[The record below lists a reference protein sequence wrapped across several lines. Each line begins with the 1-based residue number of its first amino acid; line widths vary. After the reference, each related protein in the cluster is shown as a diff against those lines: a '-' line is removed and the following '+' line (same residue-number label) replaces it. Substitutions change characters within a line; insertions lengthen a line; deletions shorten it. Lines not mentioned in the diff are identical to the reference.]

1 MGTSIRLKKSAV
13 STNAPGT
20 GDIDYGELA
29 INYNDGKLY
38 YKTSSNTIDFFGA
51 SSIGV
56 ATTAILSGGIFTE
69 KHATSHTL
77 TASELYGAVY
87 YVTGAG
93 TLTLP
98 AAAAGMHFSVINEN
112 AVSIAVLNTWTSLGV
127 GTASGL
133 YVFRDATSGGMAVF
147 SADSSA
153 GATSIQNGITGFQ
166 MRYDLVT
173 GQMQVQVTSGSGTR
187 TIKWVSLLTNLS

>member
-13 STNAPGT
+13 STNAPDT

-98 AAAAGMHFSVINEN
+98 AAAAGMHFSVITIGAI
-112 AVSIAVLNTWTSLGV
+112 AVSVDPNGSDLIYLDGTALDDGDKITNTSTAGDIAVFTYYDTTGWYAATNGWT
-127 GTASGL
+127 
-133 YVFRDATSGGMAVF
+133 DGGA
-147 SADSSA
+147 
-153 GATSIQNGITGFQ
+153 
-166 MRYDLVT
+166 
-173 GQMQVQVTSGSGTR
+173 
-187 TIKWVSLLTNLS
+187 